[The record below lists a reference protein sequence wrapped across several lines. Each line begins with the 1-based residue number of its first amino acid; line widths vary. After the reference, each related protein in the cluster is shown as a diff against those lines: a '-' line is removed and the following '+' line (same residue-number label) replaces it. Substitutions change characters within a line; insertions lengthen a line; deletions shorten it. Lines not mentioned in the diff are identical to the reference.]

1 MCAVLPFSNL
11 ADTLP
16 SYVPCQH
23 CANGVTCSSTY
34 LVSEVCCLDDIT
46 KNANLDNPSK
56 QLDHYEK
63 LTCVSVE
70 TPRRRYID
78 GTSRGFL
85 KVASSNGAS
94 MMKLPLSVTTGPA
107 FARAMRR
114 VAFGEPSFVY
124 RLRRTVVYANG
135 ETSIGTPEVY
145 LGMRKQKFSWG
156 LGLQN
161 SHWCPRR
168 QSFFGCRRRR

>member
-1 MCAVLPFSNL
+1 MCAVSPFSNL

-16 SYVPCQH
+16 SYSPCQH
-23 CANGVTCSSTY
+23 CANGVTYTSTY

-46 KNANLDNPSK
+46 KKANLDNPSE
-56 QLDHYEK
+56 QLDLYEK

-70 TPRRRYID
+70 THRRGYID

-107 FARAMRR
+107 FARPMRR
-114 VAFGEPSFVY
+114 VAFGESSFVC

-135 ETSIGTPEVY
+135 ETSIGTPGVY
-145 LGMRKQKFSWG
+145 LAMRE
-156 LGLQN
+156 
-161 SHWCPRR
+161 
-168 QSFFGCRRRR
+168 